1 MHNKLAAFEPDARV
15 VHTAPMRSISKTA
28 YTLLLSIALTAC
40 GGGGSDSNT
49 TAPATG
55 ASDTS
60 TSSTTPAAGAPSQ
73 PAVQP
78 DLPSPAGQT
87 ASQYTLT
94 FDEEF
99 NSGTTPDASKWS
111 TDIWYKANNATKNY
125 DVAGGSL
132 RIWPA
137 LDASNNFFDR
147 TFVTDAKFAQQY
159 GFFEVE
165 AKLPVGAGLHPVI
178 SLIATNGPEIGIMH
192 SYSGAP
198 VGGWSSSTLNPI
210 DYVVTAVNSQI
221 GYNDEFRANQYTK
234 VPDLSAGFHKYGVR
248 WDANT
253 ISYYFDGV
261 QIGRTINHTAVRA
274 PMYFYIG
281 LWMVDV
287 ETVPATGSG
296 TLSINNPYTPTGS
309 NNAMLV
315 NYVRAWQF
323 K

>member
-1 MHNKLAAFEPDARV
+1 LAA
-15 VHTAPMRSISKTA
+15 
-28 YTLLLSIALTAC
+28 C
-40 GGGGSDSNT
+40 GSGGDSGAA
-49 TAPATG
+49 APATTS
-55 ASDTS
+55 AADTS
-60 TSSTTPAAGAPSQ
+60 TGNTTSAAPAQ
-73 PAVQP
+73 T
-78 DLPSPAGQT
+78 DLPSPAGQN

-99 NSGTTPDASKWS
+99 NSGTTVDASKWS
-111 TDIWYKANNATKNY
+111 TDIWYKPNNATTNF
-125 DVAGGSL
+125 DVANGAM

-147 TFVTDAKFAQQY
+147 TLVTAGKFEQQY

-192 SYSGAP
+192 AYSGAP
-198 VGGWSSSTLNPI
+198 NGGWSSSALTPI
-210 DYVVTAVNSQI
+210 DYVVTAVNSPLR
-221 GYNDEFRANQYTK
+221 YDEEFRANQFIK
-234 VPDLSAGFHKYGVR
+234 SPDLSAGFHKYGVR
-248 WDANT
+248 WDADT
-253 ISYYFDGV
+253 VTYYFDGV
-261 QIGRTINHTAVRA
+261 QMGRVINTTLVRA

-281 LWMVDV
+281 LWMVDN

-296 TLSINNPYTPTGS
+296 APSIVNPYTPIGPD
-309 NNAMLV
+309 NAMQV